1 MDFVNDIIKNTFLTA
16 CIVKRQYLVR
26 LRNKRR
32 FEWHRQNSSYT
43 VLTKTNKV
51 SFSSLEYRL
60 CMVNFWASNVCFQR
74 IHRACQGGATDLPKS
89 LNRHVSKHGPD
100 TDTLPCSEMQHFS
113 SSFQRDEACGLKWC
127 VQGQRPS
134 EPWCRFWSASGGG
147 CFFVTAA
154 PYSLM
159 TSTKEA
165 RWTTGNG

>member
-1 MDFVNDIIKNTFLTA
+1 MLEGECCCYFINNVFNLLLLIITFIT
-16 CIVKRQYLVR
+16 QYVSEI
-26 LRNKRR
+26 KKKC

-43 VLTKTNKV
+43 LLTKANKF

-74 IHRACQGGATDLPKS
+74 RHRACQVWPTDSPKS
-89 LNRHVSKHGPD
+89 LNRHISKHGPG
-100 TDTLPCSEMQHFS
+100 TDTLPWSEMQHFS

-147 CFFVTAA
+147 CF
-154 PYSLM
+154 L
-159 TSTKEA
+159 
-165 RWTTGNG
+165 